1 MNTRIFSVKTSSL
14 YRQARYLVLVS
25 TSVLLAACATAPQ
38 APTAQLLT
46 AEQAIAS
53 AEQAQVNRFTSTEL
67 STELSTARTEL
78 AAARTAMLAK
88 DMLQAERLAVQA
100 QLSANLAMANAELLK
115 ARAINQDMQ
124 QSIQALTQEAQR
136 NLSGVKP

>member
-1 MNTRIFSVKTSSL
+1 MNTRIFSVKLSSF
-14 YRQARYLVLVS
+14 YRQARFLMLVS

-38 APTAQLLT
+38 PPSAQLLA

-53 AEQAQVNRFTSTEL
+53 AEQAQVNRFT

>member
-14 YRQARYLVLVS
+14 YRQAHYLVLVS

-67 STELSTARTEL
+67 STARTEL
-78 AAARTAMLAK
+78 AAARAAMLAK

-124 QSIQALTQEAQR
+124 QGIQALTQEAQR

>member
-14 YRQARYLVLVS
+14 YRQAHYLVLVS

-67 STELSTARTEL
+67 STARTEL
-78 AAARTAMLAK
+78 AAARAAMLAK

-100 QLSANLAMANAELLK
+100 QLSANLDMANAELLK

-124 QSIQALTQEAQR
+124 QGIQALTQEAQR